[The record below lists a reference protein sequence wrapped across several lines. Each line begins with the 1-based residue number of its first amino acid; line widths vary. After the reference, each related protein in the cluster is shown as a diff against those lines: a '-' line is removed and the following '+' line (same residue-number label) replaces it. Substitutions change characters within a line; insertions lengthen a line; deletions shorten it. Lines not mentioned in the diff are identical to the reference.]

1 MFVESVA
8 SPPVSCSIQA
18 RYGALFRVSRAIT
31 VPRAPKEL
39 FQLLAGELRGVVDFD
54 VLGFAHYDRAGGQCS
69 FSVIETPTGRI
80 PLVDCEPDET
90 PTAWVYEH
98 QEPLVIP
105 FLARETRFSRVTTL
119 LRSEGIQSLCVLPL
133 RTAHRRLG
141 SFGVGSQRP
150 DAYSPEE
157 VEFLSL
163 LADGVSLAIDNAF
176 HFEAL
181 QQEKDRLRMLLD
193 VSNGINANL
202 ELPDLLRAIS
212 AALRSVM
219 QSDGAGVAL
228 LDQPGNQL
236 RLRVIDF
243 PANDGRIVEGEILAD
258 DSPAVQAARSRELV
272 IFEGPEKDGANKSVC
287 HVPLISRDRVL
298 GTIGVGRKRPYCA
311 QDLNFL
317 KQVSGQIA
325 IAVENALAYG
335 KIAELKDKLARENVY
350 LEDEIRSELNF
361 DEIIGKSDAL
371 RKILQQVETVAP
383 TDSTVLIYGE
393 TGTGKELVARAVHDL
408 SARAKAAFVKLNCA
422 AIPTGLLE
430 SEMFGH

>member
-39 FQLLAGELRGVVDFD
+39 FHLLAGELRGVVDFD

-157 VEFLSL
+157 VEFLS
-163 LADGVSLAIDNAF
+163 
-176 HFEAL
+176 
-181 QQEKDRLRMLLD
+181 R
-193 VSNGINANL
+193 
-202 ELPDLLRAIS
+202 
-212 AALRSVM
+212 
-219 QSDGAGVAL
+219 
-228 LDQPGNQL
+228 
-236 RLRVIDF
+236 
-243 PANDGRIVEGEILAD
+243 
-258 DSPAVQAARSRELV
+258 
-272 IFEGPEKDGANKSVC
+272 
-287 HVPLISRDRVL
+287 
-298 GTIGVGRKRPYCA
+298 
-311 QDLNFL
+311 
-317 KQVSGQIA
+317 
-325 IAVENALAYG
+325 
-335 KIAELKDKLARENVY
+335 
-350 LEDEIRSELNF
+350 
-361 DEIIGKSDAL
+361 
-371 RKILQQVETVAP
+371 
-383 TDSTVLIYGE
+383 
-393 TGTGKELVARAVHDL
+393 
-408 SARAKAAFVKLNCA
+408 
-422 AIPTGLLE
+422 
-430 SEMFGH
+430 